1 MIESLEAA
9 PADWAITSPFAK
21 IANVGMLKILIMTTE
36 DLIKCCPIDNTFKII
51 GKKFTIHI
59 IRNMA
64 IHGQTRFNQMLD
76 SIEDANPKTL
86 SARLKEM
93 EKAGLISRIVYDEVP
108 IRVEYKVTKKGNDLQ
123 GILDQMAAL
132 SMKHYPREKFK
143 DGKQRTYK

>member
-1 MIESLEAA
+1 MKTQNIDEMI
-9 PADWAITSPFAK
+9 K
-21 IANVGMLKILIMTTE
+21 N
-36 DLIKCCPIDNTFKII
+36 CPIDNTFKII

-64 IHGQTRFNQMLD
+64 MQGQTRFNQMLD

-93 EKAGLISRIVYDEVP
+93 EKAGLISRTVYDEAP

-123 GILDQMAAL
+123 GILDQMAAF
-132 SMKHYPREKFK
+132 SMKHYPREIFK
-143 DGKQRTYK
+143 DGKQRTYKQFFKKPISVLN